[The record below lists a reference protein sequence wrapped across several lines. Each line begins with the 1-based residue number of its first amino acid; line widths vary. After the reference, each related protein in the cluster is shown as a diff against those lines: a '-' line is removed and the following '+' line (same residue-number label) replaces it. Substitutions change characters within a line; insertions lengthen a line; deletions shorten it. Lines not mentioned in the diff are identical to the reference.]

1 MIFSETL
8 NFMLLFGDSE
18 VYSGGNAGGSLTGPG
33 AHSSTLWEAL
43 LPPSF
48 LCYGKDTHCCMSG
61 VWRQKKNEK
70 SLFYTHSLDFPSVS
84 GT

>member
-43 LPPSF
+43 LPPVIS
-48 LCYGKDTHCCMSG
+48 LLWEGHTLLYVRRLETE
-61 VWRQKKNEK
+61 KK
-70 SLFYTHSLDFPSVS
+70 
-84 GT
+84 